1 VLTQIEDLRKP
12 KTAGFRKD
20 GELALFFV

>member
-1 VLTQIEDLRKP
+1 LTQIEDLRKP

-20 GELALFFV
+20 GELALLFV